1 MEGAG
6 GSVGPDLTQVWD
18 TLSLENRLESILE
31 PSKEIQGG
39 LRDIHSRHQ
48 GGRVITG
55 LLLSETPEGVTFKD
69 AQGWEARISAK
80 EIEEKGPDKTSLM
93 PVGVVGNFSFNER
106 ADLLSF
112 LGDRKAQEILRSEK
126 RSGEAGRSGGT
137 PIRLP
142 TISGRV
148 NRRPRRG
155 CLNKRNRSHAD
166 AERTV
171 R

>member
-1 MEGAG
+1 MEGVG

-31 PSKEIQGG
+31 PSKEIKEGFG
-39 LRDIHSRHQ
+39 TFTVATKD
-48 GGRVITG
+48 GRVITG

-69 AQGWEARISAK
+69 AQGWEAHLRQGDRR
-80 EIEEKGPDKTSLM
+80 EGTGQDEPDAGWGRGQLL
-93 PVGVVGNFSFNER
+93 VQRG